1 MKNAQQK
8 DAFVLSG
15 DDLDRR
21 FNIAR
26 RVTQPA
32 HKFSRDLPSVV
43 QIIGD
48 IYNGTVSKGRGAKM
62 RDVSAQLCTVLNM
75 RTDTTET
82 MTVPREIALALQA
95 AYPESSYKNKY
106 FKIARRARKTSVAIY
121 SCDELELTPY
131 TRETP

>member
-8 DAFVLSG
+8 DAFTLSE
-15 DDLDRR
+15 DDLSRR
-21 FNIAR
+21 FSIAR

-62 RDVSAQLCTVLNM
+62 RDVPAQLCTVLNM

-82 MTVPREIALALQA
+82 MTVPREIVLALAS
-95 AYPESSYKNKY
+95 AYPMGAYKDRY
-106 FKIARRARKTSVAIY
+106 FKIERHAKKALISF
-121 SCDELELTPY
+121 SCDELQLTPY
-131 TRETP
+131 SKDPPP